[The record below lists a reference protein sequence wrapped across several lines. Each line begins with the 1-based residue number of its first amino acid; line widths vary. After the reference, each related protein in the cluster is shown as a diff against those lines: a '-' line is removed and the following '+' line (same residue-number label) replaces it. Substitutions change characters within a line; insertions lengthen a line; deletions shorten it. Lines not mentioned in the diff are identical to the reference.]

1 MDLRRHQRFPV
12 HFSSV
17 LSNPNRVEPVGTMV
31 NLSKGGCL
39 VETDSKVYSGMQVLL
54 RLDVPGETSP
64 ILIERAAV
72 RWNRGREIG
81 VGFITVA
88 PPHQERFDQLLNRLK
103 QELQR

>member
-12 HFSSV
+12 HFRSV
-17 LSNPNRVEPVGTMV
+17 FSDLQGVESVGTMV

-39 VETDSKVYSGMQVLL
+39 VVTDSQVYSGMYVSL
-54 RLDVPGETSP
+54 RLDVPGEMSP

-72 RWNRGREIG
+72 RWIRGREFG

-88 PPHQERFDQLLNRLK
+88 PPHQERINQLLTRLE
-103 QELQR
+103 QELQG